1 MSNKTVHGKLYRF
14 FGKLAAPGISE
25 WKEIHDKKEIPQ
37 WKDMD
42 EMHKVLHGLPGFV
55 KALILELLEKPF
67 SFEEIMDY
75 LKKFH
80 QFERRIKK
88 EKNFNKVRAYIQDH
102 INRAVDK
109 CVLSEDKGIY
119 RLTPRGL
126 EMAHHMQEVIPVFIG
141 HIFSPK
147 TVSAVT
153 IVIHILLTAIKCGF
167 GALFHS
173 AGLLSDGIDNGVDT
187 ISSVLVWLGIKFDKE
202 KLSSFLIII
211 MMFVSLIGIAIASI
225 NKIIKPGPVK
235 EGLVVFIVS
244 GVCGILMLFLSIY
257 QYVVGKRNSNF
268 AIMCQS
274 VDSRNHFLTSLL
286 VCFGIILSILAERQD
301 VFWLYYADAGASIII
316 GCLILK
322 SAIELLVEI
331 LKPGGKPEDVS
342 HFMRKS
348 QERMKRRSIFMWLS
362 VTLKNNPLEEEEL
375 EAMFTERFCKGMPK
389 IFTLSGF
396 GYSPQNSEDLHR
408 YLEYLIKSGKLVLDG
423 KKYYLPNS

>member
-1 MSNKTVHGKLYRF
+1 MGKIPVHGKIHRF
-14 FGKLAAPGISE
+14 IGRLAAPGVSE
-25 WKEIHDKKEIPQ
+25 WREIHEKKQTTHWE
-37 WKDMD
+37 DMD
-42 EMHKVLHGLPGFV
+42 AMHEVLHSIPGFI
-55 KALILELLEKPF
+55 KALIIELLENPF
-67 SFEEIMDY
+67 SFDEIWDY
-75 LKKFH
+75 LTRFP
-80 QFERRIKK
+80 QFERKIKK
-88 EKNFNKVRAYIQDH
+88 EENLKKVRAYIKDH
-102 INRAVDK
+102 INRAINQGFI
-109 CVLSEDKGIY
+109 SEKSGKY
-119 RLTPRGL
+119 HLTPKGR
-126 EMAHHMQEVIPVFIG
+126 EMAHHMQEAIPIFIG
-141 HIFSPK
+141 NIFSPK
-147 TVSAVT
+147 MVSVVT
-153 IVIHILLTAIKCGF
+153 IVIHILLTAVKCGF
-167 GALFHS
+167 GAIFHS

-187 ISSVLVWLGIKFDKE
+187 ISSVLVWLGIKFDRE
-202 KLSSFLIII
+202 KISSFFIII

-301 VFWLYYADAGASIII
+301 AFWLFYADAAASIII

-322 SAIELLVEI
+322 SATELLVEL

-348 QERMKRRSIFMWLS
+348 QERMKRRSIYRWLS
-362 VTLKNNPLEEEEL
+362 DTLMDNPLTEKEL
-375 EAMFTERFCKGMPK
+375 EEIFTERFCKGVPK

-396 GYSPQNSEDLHR
+396 GYNF
-408 YLEYLIKSGKLVLDG
+408 I
-423 KKYYLPNS
+423 